1 MVYLGFSEL
10 ISTTPDCNDRLMKFA
25 KSFVNEIECNE
36 NVIQQSI
43 IIWALHLVLHVL
55 RPF

>member
-43 IIWALHLVLHVL
+43 IIWALHLVLHLL